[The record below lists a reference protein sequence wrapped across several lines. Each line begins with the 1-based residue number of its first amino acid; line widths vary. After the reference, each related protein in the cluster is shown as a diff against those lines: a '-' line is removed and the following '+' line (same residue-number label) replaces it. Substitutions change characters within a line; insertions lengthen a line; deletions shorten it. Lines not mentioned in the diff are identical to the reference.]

1 MAYTGFLKLCRCLWS
16 SSTQE
21 LHSKP
26 ATWVQELLESLQS
39 TSLTRLLSITRRSA
53 GLPFYLQVHSSYCVH
68 VCTSLPSLLVHLL
81 KVLLGGGGEGGWL
94 ILDFQVSSA
103 ALLLVHVDQCKYLVW
118 SFPDDRL

>member
-1 MAYTGFLKLCRCLWS
+1 MAYAGFIKLCKCLWS

-53 GLPFYLQVHSSYCVH
+53 GLPFYLQVYRLTRTFVFMQMYCISV
-68 VCTSLPSLLVHLL
+68 
-81 KVLLGGGGEGGWL
+81 
-94 ILDFQVSSA
+94 
-103 ALLLVHVDQCKYLVW
+103 
-118 SFPDDRL
+118 